1 MHIKFLARGTG
12 SARAAADYL
21 LGALRPLGPPDL
33 APPRR
38 RQHHELKRAHL
49 VGSSQSRVAK
59 MEAAD
64 ASVSVDLL
72 IRSLLK
78 LGAARK
84 DLAKKGSIAR
94 ADCRC
99 DITAVRNVR

>member
-1 MHIKFLARGTG
+1 
-12 SARAAADYL
+12 
-21 LGALRPLGPPDL
+21 
-33 APPRR
+33 
-38 RQHHELKRAHL
+38 
-49 VGSSQSRVAK
+49 